1 MNISYL
7 DTSTDPSEE
16 RVMRVGVEVG
26 MEASRRDGWVYKLC
40 KSTLKRLIGDKSD
53 VGQADMNRAQG
64 AMLI

>member
-7 DTSTDPSEE
+7 VTSADPPEE
-16 RVMRVGVEVG
+16 LVMWIGVDVG

-40 KSTLKRLIGDKSD
+40 KSTLKRLIGDKGD